1 VRELSKN
8 KVTNKNNIYMKSFG
22 SLLLLLGVL
31 AIVLEF
37 FGYVPKLLF
46 WIYEWGD
53 GVAWAIKIA
62 LIVVGGI
69 LWLLGRNAEAGGTTE
84 N

>member
-1 VRELSKN
+1 
-8 KVTNKNNIYMKSFG
+8 MKSFG

-69 LWLLGRNAEAGGTTE
+69 LWLLGRNAEADVTTE

>member
-1 VRELSKN
+1 MKN
-8 KVTNKNNIYMKSFG
+8 FG
-22 SLLLLLGVL
+22 SFLLLLGVL
-31 AIVLEF
+31 AIVLDF
-37 FGYVPKLLF
+37 FNYVPKLLF

-53 GVAWAIKIA
+53 GVAWIIKIA

-69 LWLLGRNAEAGGTTE
+69 LWLLGRNAEADGTTE

>member
-1 VRELSKN
+1 MKN
-8 KVTNKNNIYMKSFG
+8 FG

-69 LWLLGRNAEAGGTTE
+69 LWLLGRNAEADGTTE

>member
-1 VRELSKN
+1 
-8 KVTNKNNIYMKSFG
+8 MKSFG

-46 WIYEWGD
+46 WIHEWGD

-62 LIVVGGI
+62 LIVVAGI

>member
-1 VRELSKN
+1 MKN
-8 KVTNKNNIYMKSFG
+8 FG
-22 SLLLLLGVL
+22 SFLLLLGVL
-31 AIVLEF
+31 AIVLDF
-37 FGYVPKLLF
+37 FNYVPKLLF

-53 GVAWAIKIA
+53 GVAWIIKIA

-69 LWLLGRNAEAGGTTE
+69 LWFLGHNAEAGGTTE

>member
-1 VRELSKN
+1 
-8 KVTNKNNIYMKSFG
+8 MKSIG
-22 SLLLLLGVL
+22 QTLLILGIL

-62 LIVVGGI
+62 LIVVGGL
-69 LWLLGRNAEAGGTTE
+69 LWFAGKKA
-84 N
+84 

>member
-1 VRELSKN
+1 MKN
-8 KVTNKNNIYMKSFG
+8 FG
-22 SLLLLLGVL
+22 SFLLLLGVL
-31 AIVLEF
+31 AIVLDF
-37 FGYVPKLLF
+37 FNYVPKLLF
-46 WIYEWGD
+46 WIYEWGE

-69 LWLLGRNAEAGGTTE
+69 LWFLGRNAEADGTTE

>member
-1 VRELSKN
+1 
-8 KVTNKNNIYMKSFG
+8 MKSFG

-69 LWLLGRNAEAGGTTE
+69 LWLHGRNAEAGGTTE

>member
-1 VRELSKN
+1 
-8 KVTNKNNIYMKSFG
+8 MKSIG
-22 SLLLLLGVL
+22 QTLLILGIL
-31 AIVLEF
+31 SIVLEF

-62 LIVVGGI
+62 LIVVGGL
-69 LWLLGRNAEAGGTTE
+69 LWFAGKKAETPSQE
-84 N
+84 

>member
-1 VRELSKN
+1 MLD
-8 KVTNKNNIYMKSFG
+8 
-22 SLLLLLGVL
+22 
-31 AIVLEF
+31 F
-37 FGYVPKLLF
+37 FNYVPKLLF

-53 GVAWAIKIA
+53 GVAWIIKIA

-69 LWLLGRNAEAGGTTE
+69 LWFLGRNAEAGGTTE

>member
-1 VRELSKN
+1 MGLSKN
-8 KVTNKNNIYMKSFG
+8 KVTNKNNIYMKNFG
-22 SLLLLLGVL
+22 SFLLLLGVL
-31 AIVLEF
+31 AIVLDF
-37 FGYVPKLLF
+37 FNYVPKLLF

-53 GVAWAIKIA
+53 GVAWIIKIA

-69 LWLLGRNAEAGGTTE
+69 LWFLGRNAEAGGTTE

>member
-1 VRELSKN
+1 
-8 KVTNKNNIYMKSFG
+8 MKSFG

-46 WIYEWGD
+46 WIYEWGE
-53 GVAWAIKIA
+53 GITWAIKIA
-62 LIVVGGI
+62 LIIVGRI
-69 LWLLGRNAEAGGTTE
+69 LWFLGRNAEADGTTE

>member
-1 VRELSKN
+1 
-8 KVTNKNNIYMKSFG
+8 MKSFG

-69 LWLLGRNAEAGGTTE
+69 LWLLGRNAEAGCTTE

>member
-1 VRELSKN
+1 MGLSKN
-8 KVTNKNNIYMKSFG
+8 KVTNKNNIYMKNFG
-22 SLLLLLGVL
+22 SFLLLLGVL
-31 AIVLEF
+31 AIVLDF
-37 FGYVPKLLF
+37 FNYVPKLLF

-69 LWLLGRNAEAGGTTE
+69 LWFLGRNAEAGGTTE